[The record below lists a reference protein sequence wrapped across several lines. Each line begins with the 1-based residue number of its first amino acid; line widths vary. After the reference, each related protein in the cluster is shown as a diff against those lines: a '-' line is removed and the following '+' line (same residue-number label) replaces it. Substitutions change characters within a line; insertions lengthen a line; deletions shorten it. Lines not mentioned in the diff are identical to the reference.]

1 MQATVSKFEYLA
13 IFDVMLGECLL
24 SHTDNLSKSLQSP
37 RLTSSEGQSMAELT
51 CQTLERIRN
60 DEAYELF

>member
-1 MQATVSKFEYLA
+1 MNHIKYLA

-51 CQTLERIRN
+51 C
-60 DEAYELF
+60 